1 MGLDAYAFAVKKED
15 AISDT
20 EFLSEKYDALDS
32 FDYFR
37 KHHSLNNYMI
47 SLYYQK
53 GGVDGVNDCLF
64 AVRLTRDDLQK
75 LKYAILHNQ
84 LPAGYDLCSRK
95 QNIVHD
101 LRFIKEA
108 NSVISDGFEV
118 YYQADW

>member
-1 MGLDAYAFAVKKED
+1 LGLDSYAFAVKKED

-20 EFLSEKYDALDS
+20 EFLFEKYICND
-32 FDYFR
+32 FDYWR
-37 KHHSLNNYMI
+37 KHFSLNSYMI
-47 SLYYQK
+47 DLYYQK
-53 GGVDGVNDCLF
+53 GGVDGINECMF

-101 LRFIKEA
+101 LRFIREA
-108 NSVISDGFEV
+108 NKYINDGFEV